1 MNINAIICGSFFV
14 FAGIMHFIKPRFF
27 LAIMPHYLPLHKEA
41 VYISGVFEILFGFM
55 VFFENFRFYG
65 SIGLIA
71 LLIVVFPANIYMAF
85 DKKFVKISPAIRY
98 GRLLLQFVAIWWIY
112 SYILK

>member
-1 MNINAIICGSFFV
+1 
-14 FAGIMHFIKPRFF
+14 
-27 LAIMPHYLPLHKEA
+27 
-41 VYISGVFEILFGFM
+41 
-55 VFFENFRFYG
+55 
-65 SIGLIA
+65 
-71 LLIVVFPANIYMAF
+71 VVFPANIYMAF